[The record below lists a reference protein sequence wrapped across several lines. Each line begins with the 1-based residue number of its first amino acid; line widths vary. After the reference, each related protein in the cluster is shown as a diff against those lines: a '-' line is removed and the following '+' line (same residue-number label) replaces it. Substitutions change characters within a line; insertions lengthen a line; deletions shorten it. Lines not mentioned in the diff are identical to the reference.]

1 MSCIGRPLKIIMIFL
16 MNKLQSFVKK
26 TPIGR
31 YLINYQLRKYT
42 APAHVEI
49 RSEEEYLAML
59 NNYSKCPGGTVIR
72 HDVVDA
78 STHHQYDLQVVIP
91 VYKVEKYLR
100 ECVDSVIMQSTKYRI
115 LVVLVDDGSP
125 DECSKICDEYA
136 LKDKRIKVIHK
147 QNGGLS
153 SARNAGMKDIVAN
166 YIMFVDSDDRLINGS
181 IDKLMGIAY
190 SQKADIVQ
198 GSFHGLRGGKPTTKV
213 GYNKTGPIG
222 YTRLLG
228 FAWGKV
234 YKSDYFSTICFPEGF
249 WFEDT
254 INSFLIYPQSK
265 CSWALSDVVYE
276 YRVND
281 SGIMQQS
288 INNPKCLD
296 TFWITRLSML
306 ERKGE
311 KYKNDLAYFQKL
323 KKQFV
328 CNENRLNSASE
339 SVREAVFNLS
349 ASALL
354 DVFPEPVD
362 FDGVTNN
369 DRLFE
374 KIIRDRNYKLF
385 SGIARWL

>member
-1 MSCIGRPLKIIMIFL
+1 

-31 YLINYQLRKYT
+31 YWINYQLNNYS
-42 APAHVEI
+42 APAHI
-49 RSEEEYLAML
+49 DIQSDEEYLEML
-59 NNYSKCPGGTVIR
+59 NNYSKCPGGTVFC
-72 HDVVDA
+72 HNVVD
-78 STHHQYDLQVVIP
+78 STAHYQYDLQIIIP
-91 VYKVEKYLR
+91 VYKVEEYLR
-100 ECVDSVIMQSTKYRI
+100 ECIDSVIKQSTKYRI

-125 DECSKICDEYA
+125 DECPKICDEYA

-166 YIMFVDSDDRLINGS
+166 YIMFVDSDDRLINGA

-198 GSFHGLRGGKPTTKV
+198 GSYHGLRGGIPTTKV
-213 GYNKTGPIG
+213 GYNKTGPIE

-228 FAWGKV
+228 IACGKV
-234 YKSDYFSTICFPEGF
+234 YKSDFFSTICFPEGF

-265 CSWALSDVVYE
+265 CNWALSDVVYE

-281 SGIMQQS
+281 SGIMHQS

-296 TFWITRLSML
+296 TFWVTRLSMI
-306 ERKGE
+306 ERKGD
-311 KYKNDLAYFQKL
+311 KYRNDLAYFQKL
-323 KKQFV
+323 K
-328 CNENRLNSASE
+328 NNSY
-339 SVREAVFNLS
+339 VMKT
-349 ASALL
+349 
-354 DVFPEPVD
+354 
-362 FDGVTNN
+362 G
-369 DRLFE
+369 
-374 KIIRDRNYKLF
+374 
-385 SGIARWL
+385 